1 MDARLGRPIW
11 GAVQLRRSRSAI
23 DNSVIGPI
31 RPLAVDEAL
40 KAITVNET
48 RQIGFDDRAS
58 TFEPGTEA
66 DPTIL
71 ESDPYKTDPE

>member
-1 MDARLGRPIW
+1 MPRVDRPPNR
-11 GAVQLRRSRSAI
+11 ASR
-23 DNSVIGPI
+23 P
-31 RPLAVDEAL
+31 PLAVDEAL